1 MRMQIDVVV
10 LALVAISATNP
21 LSRDFISAEATS
33 VGVCDWSE
41 GVRAG
46 YTAYLDHDLWGAR
59 AHFEQVIAGVSVHTE
74 RCNVVAALNN
84 LAVLDLLEDRADA
97 ALVKLE
103 ETLSLDQLDDI
114 ALRNLGW
121 AQQQHPVGDAYF
133 GSTDAYNRLL
143 DLTVLRFLIATSK
156 RQKPVDMHVFA
167 RHTRGVFRDFQ
178 TKMQQMKRARIGQL
192 RFPALNVTVLV
203 DAMRV
208 DKGAKITDGIMQ
220 LWVEETSFEGQ
231 ATRVLE
237 TTPATETEME
247 SPIASQILADRSLE
261 LSIFERPVWHTA
273 TTTNLPLCGFAY
285 RAQPPQDTRLF
296 DVTGNT
302 LRGVSGPPVGVLVS
316 LRGMHLE
323 QIKRTLTGL
332 YDRRYALETSAAT
345 MTVEE
350 AGGPLELL
358 LKSPGRAQRQEYH
371 LSCTE
376 GYSTMGLLTLAQV
389 RNESD
394 PLVTVPGLTQASLA
408 TMNHLE
414 TVVEAIM
421 RDGIEGDVL
430 EAGTWRGGLSIWMA
444 AVLQAHQLYSDLATQ
459 TKKRVVWVADSFQG
473 VPPPRK
479 VLDEINDD
487 TYTWEPNRYAVGMDA
502 VRLNFLRYGFH
513 NARAA
518 GTGPEPKHEVMSPLL
533 TMTPI
538 RFIQGY
544 FNESLPRAVRDTV
557 ANVILDGGGEV
568 PPEDQPGPRA
578 LAILRLDADSYEGTL
593 DILTAMYHLLSPG
606 GFVLVDD
613 FHLVG
618 ARQAVRQFRKER
630 DIREPMLPIPEG
642 YVYGCRQGRGGVDY
656 HTFPDKPVQGMYWRR
671 AM

>member
-1 MRMQIDVVV
+1 MD
-10 LALVAISATNP
+10 S
-21 LSRDFISAEATS
+21 LSGIHRDIR
-33 VGVCDWSE
+33 GLK
-41 GVRAG
+41 G
-46 YTAYLDHDLWGAR
+46 L
-59 AHFEQVIAGVSVHTE
+59 
-74 RCNVVAALNN
+74 
-84 LAVLDLLEDRADA
+84 
-97 ALVKLE
+97 

-323 QIKRTLTGL
+323 QIKRTLTGYVPCL
-332 YDRRYALETSAAT
+332 PVTVLTERQSKPCGSCDCRATRYRS
-345 MTVEE
+345 
-350 AGGPLELL
+350 
-358 LKSPGRAQRQEYH
+358 QH
-371 LSCTE
+371 LSHTSE
-376 GYSTMGLLTLAQV
+376 MY
-389 RNESD
+389 
-394 PLVTVPGLTQASLA
+394 
-408 TMNHLE
+408 
-414 TVVEAIM
+414 
-421 RDGIEGDVL
+421 
-430 EAGTWRGGLSIWMA
+430 
-444 AVLQAHQLYSDLATQ
+444 
-459 TKKRVVWVADSFQG
+459 
-473 VPPPRK
+473 
-479 VLDEINDD
+479 
-487 TYTWEPNRYAVGMDA
+487 
-502 VRLNFLRYGFH
+502 NFG
-513 NARAA
+513 
-518 GTGPEPKHEVMSPLL
+518 
-533 TMTPI
+533 
-538 RFIQGY
+538 
-544 FNESLPRAVRDTV
+544 
-557 ANVILDGGGEV
+557 
-568 PPEDQPGPRA
+568 
-578 LAILRLDADSYEGTL
+578 
-593 DILTAMYHLLSPG
+593 
-606 GFVLVDD
+606 
-613 FHLVG
+613 
-618 ARQAVRQFRKER
+618 
-630 DIREPMLPIPEG
+630 
-642 YVYGCRQGRGGVDY
+642 
-656 HTFPDKPVQGMYWRR
+656 
-671 AM
+671 